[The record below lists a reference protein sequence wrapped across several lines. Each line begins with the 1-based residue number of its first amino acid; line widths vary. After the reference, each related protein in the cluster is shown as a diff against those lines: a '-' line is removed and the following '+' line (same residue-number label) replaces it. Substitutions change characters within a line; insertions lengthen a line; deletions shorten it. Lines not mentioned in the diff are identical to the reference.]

1 MISAVIIVP
10 ADQRQAVNA
19 ALELEGYGPGNLSV
33 PMRGT
38 VRVESEEQATHYG
51 CHWWIGSDFDAVS
64 AIVESVTSDA
74 VIVHDGPIDEETTE
88 TRIGFELFDGQ
99 AGDYIYVPVDPR
111 LIEGLTMGLGE
122 LATPGR
128 GLPYAPIIEHP
139 SEQAWPVL
147 QLRGEDVVPIS
158 LAANSEPLVQVLEAF
173 VQGNGLTAEERDG
186 IVGAVGAMA
195 GRPIRIADMIP
206 PSWQP
211 YIMDRATVEA
221 LGYFGGKAD
230 ATVLEQFAAGLQS
243 MGERTDR
250 RIPDGDSQR

>member
-10 ADQRQAVNA
+10 AAQREAVNA

-51 CHWWIGSDFDAVS
+51 CHWWIGTDFAAVS

-74 VIVHDGPIDEETTE
+74 VILHDGAIDEETVE

-128 GLPYAPIIEHP
+128 GLPYAPIIPHP
-139 SEQAWPVL
+139 SGQAWPVL

-158 LAANSEPLVQVLEAF
+158 LAANAEPLIDVLTVF
-173 VQGNGLTAEERDG
+173 VENQGLTREEMDG
-186 IVGAVGAMA
+186 IVGAVGSQA
-195 GRPIRIADMIP
+195 GQVVRIADMIP

-221 LGYFGGKAD
+221 AGYFG
-230 ATVLEQFAAGLQS
+230 
-243 MGERTDR
+243 
-250 RIPDGDSQR
+250 

>member
-10 ADQRQAVNA
+10 AAEREAVNA
-19 ALELEGYGPGNLSV
+19 ALEAEGYGPGNLSV

-51 CHWWIGSDFDAVS
+51 CHWWIGSDFAAVS

-74 VIVHDGPIDEETTE
+74 VIVHDGAVDEETVE

-139 SEQAWPVL
+139 YGQAWPVL

-158 LAANSEPLVQVLEAF
+158 LAANADPLVQVLTVF
-173 VQGNGLTAEERDG
+173 VENQGLTQEEMDG
-186 IVGAVGAMA
+186 IVGAVGSQA
-195 GRPIRIADMIP
+195 GQVVRIADMIP

-221 LGYFGGKAD
+221 AGYFG
-230 ATVLEQFAAGLQS
+230 
-243 MGERTDR
+243 
-250 RIPDGDSQR
+250 

>member
-10 ADQRQAVNA
+10 AAEREAVNA
-19 ALELEGYGPGNLSV
+19 ALELEGYGPSNLSV

-51 CHWWIGSDFDAVS
+51 CHWWIGTDFDAVS
-64 AIVESVTSDA
+64 AIVQGVTTDA
-74 VIVHDGPIDEETTE
+74 VIVHDGEEE
-88 TRIGFELFDGQ
+88 TRIGFDLFDGQ

-139 SEQAWPVL
+139 SGQAWPVL

-158 LAANSEPLVQVLEAF
+158 LAANAEPLSQVLEAF
-173 VQGNGLTAEERDG
+173 VQGGGLTAEEREG
-186 IVGAVGAMA
+186 IVGAVGSQA
-195 GRPIRIADMIP
+195 GKVVRIADMIP

-221 LGYFGGKAD
+221 LGYFG
-230 ATVLEQFAAGLQS
+230 
-243 MGERTDR
+243 
-250 RIPDGDSQR
+250 

>member
-10 ADQRQAVNA
+10 ADQRDSVNA
-19 ALELEGYGPGNLSV
+19 ALELEGYGPSNLSV

-51 CHWWIGSDFDAVS
+51 CHWWIGTDFDAVS
-64 AIVESVTSDA
+64 AIVQGVTTDA
-74 VIVHDGPIDEETTE
+74 VIVHDGVIDEETTE
-88 TRIGFELFDGQ
+88 TRIGFELFDSQ

-128 GLPYAPIIEHP
+128 GLAYAPIIEHP
-139 SEQAWPVL
+139 SGQAWPVL

-158 LAANSEPLVQVLEAF
+158 LAADPQPLIGVLTVF
-173 VQGNGLTAEERDG
+173 VQNQGLTQAEFDKLLG
-186 IVGAVGAMA
+186 DVQNGAGQVV
-195 GRPIRIADMIP
+195 RIAEVIP
-206 PSWQP
+206 DGWKP

-221 LGYFGGKAD
+221 LGYFGGEAD
-230 ATVLEQFAAGLQS
+230 ARVLEQFAAGLQS

-250 RIPDGDSQR
+250 RIPDGDG

>member
-10 ADQRQAVNA
+10 AAERDSVNA
-19 ALELEGYGPGNLSV
+19 ALELEGYGPSNLSV

-38 VRVESEEQATHYG
+38 VRVETEEQATHYG
-51 CHWWIGSDFDAVS
+51 CHWWIGTDFDAVS
-64 AIVESVTSDA
+64 AIVESVTADA
-74 VIVHDGPIDEETTE
+74 VIVHDGAVDEETVE
-88 TRIGFELFDGQ
+88 TRIGFELFDSQ

-139 SEQAWPVL
+139 SGQAWPVL

-158 LAANSEPLVQVLEAF
+158 LAANAEPLSQVLEAF

-206 PSWQP
+206 ASWRE

-221 LGYFGGKAD
+221 AGYFGSR
-230 ATVLEQFAAGLQS
+230 E
-243 MGERTDR
+243 
-250 RIPDGDSQR
+250 

>member
-10 ADQRQAVNA
+10 ADQREPVNA
-19 ALELEGYGPGNLSV
+19 ALEREGYGPGNLSV

-51 CHWWIGSDFDAVS
+51 CHWWIGNEFYLVQ

-74 VIVHDGPIDEETTE
+74 VIVHDGEEE
-88 TRIGFELFDGQ
+88 TRIGFELFDSQ

-139 SEQAWPVL
+139 SGQAWPVL

-158 LAANSEPLVQVLEAF
+158 LAANSEPLAQVLEAF
-173 VQGNGLTAEERDG
+173 VQGGGLTAAERDG

-195 GRPIRIADMIP
+195 GQVVRIADMIP
-206 PSWQP
+206 PSWHQ
-211 YIMDRATVEA
+211 YVLTREGAAA
-221 LGYFGGKAD
+221 LGYFGGEPDQQAL
-230 ATVLEQFAAGLQS
+230 AQFAAGVAA
-243 MGERTDR
+243 MGNRE
-250 RIPDGDSQR
+250 